1 MEINEEFL
9 DEVKVFDGQVSL
21 IKTTIWSPQNT
32 NFKYK
37 LISTDC
43 DLNTVEEW
51 SFDSE
56 ESAFEAME
64 DLREN
69 LRV

>member
-1 MEINEEFL
+1 M
-9 DEVKVFDGQVSL
+9 
-21 IKTTIWSPQNT
+21 TTIWSPQNT
-32 NFKYK
+32 NFKFK
-37 LISTDC
+37 LISRDC
-43 DLNTVEEW
+43 DLNTLEEW